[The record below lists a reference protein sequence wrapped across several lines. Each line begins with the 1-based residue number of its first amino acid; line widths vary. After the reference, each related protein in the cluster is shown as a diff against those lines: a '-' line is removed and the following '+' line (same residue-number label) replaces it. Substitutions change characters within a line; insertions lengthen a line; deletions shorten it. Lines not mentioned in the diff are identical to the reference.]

1 MGELPELVPESETE
15 RQILDDPAWQEG
27 VRWGRPRRGHPE
39 GTVLAHVHEVLGNV
53 DRLAASPEERARL
66 RLIAL
71 VHDSFKSEV
80 DRSRPRTGPNQ
91 HGAIARRFAERH
103 IADPGVLL
111 VVEHHDAPYAFWRHA
126 RRTGDWDE
134 AADHARAL
142 AEALGDDLDLFLHFY
157 RADNATGDKG
167 DDDLRWFER
176 VVTG

>member
-1 MGELPELVPESETE
+1 VGEPPELEPETETE
-15 RQILDDPAWQEG
+15 RRIMDDPEWQEG

-39 GTVLAHVHEVLGNV
+39 GSVLAHVHEVLGNV
-53 DRLAASPEERARL
+53 DRLAGSPEERARL

-71 VHDSFKSEV
+71 VHDSFKSDV
-80 DRSRPRTGPNQ
+80 DRSRPRTGSNQ

-103 IADPGVLL
+103 VDDPGVLL
-111 VVEHHDAPYAFWRHA
+111 VVEHHDVPYAFWRHA
-126 RRTGDWDE
+126 RRTGEWDD
-134 AADHARAL
+134 AARHARAL
-142 AEALGDDLDLFLHFY
+142 AAALGDDLDLFLRFY